1 MARVIAE
8 LLATPRRPFDPSRVL
23 MVGDRM
29 DTDGM
34 FAQQVGC
41 RFALVRSGSTPAGA
55 VVVPTSRQESL
66 DVADL
71 AAVAEFVLRSA

>member
-1 MARVIAE
+1 
-8 LLATPRRPFDPSRVL
+8 

-55 VVVPTSRQESL
+55 T
-66 DVADL
+66 VADL
-71 AAVAEFVLRSA
+71 PAGRSTSPISRPSPRSSLRSA